1 MFIIPVSHE
10 LSWVTDEG
18 KTLTDI
24 GPTMNKAVMKYTI
37 VTIRYDTISL
47 AYILTRL
54 RVDVSLMELLL
65 MTKYLRD
72 LVS

>member
-1 MFIIPVSHE
+1 MEYNMNMFIIPVSHE

-37 VTIRYDTISL
+37 VTLTIRYDTISL
-47 AYILTRL
+47 YFNSVAR
-54 RVDVSLMELLL
+54 
-65 MTKYLRD
+65 
-72 LVS
+72 

>member
-1 MFIIPVSHE
+1 MNMFIIPVSHE

-37 VTIRYDTISL
+37 VTLTIRYDTISL
-47 AYILTRL
+47 YFNSVAR
-54 RVDVSLMELLL
+54 
-65 MTKYLRD
+65 
-72 LVS
+72 